1 MLARIHG
8 TITLTGSMSLATLTQ
23 LAEFD
28 TIIDVR
34 SPAEFTDD
42 HVPRAVNCPVLDDA
56 QRVQVG
62 TLYKQVSPFAARK
75 VGAVLVARNVAQ
87 HIETRFAELPR
98 EWRPLVYCWRGGQ
111 RSGAFTHILREIG
124 WQAKRLEGGYKTWR
138 RQVIDQ
144 LAVLPERFRFIVIA
158 GPTGSAKSRVLE
170 ALARLGAQVLHL
182 EALAMHKGSVLGN
195 LPGQTQPS
203 QRAFES
209 ALFAELTRFDDAR
222 PVFVEAESR
231 RIGTVHLPEA
241 LTVSI
246 RNASCCHVE
255 ATLPA
260 RIDFLLTDYAYALSD
275 TGWLRERLSHL
286 RGLHSNDTLLR
297 WDAMAQSGEFAPL
310 VSELLS
316 LHYDSLYQRSQGAHY
331 TNLAGRVATDDLSP
345 AGIELLASKFLEQA
359 SR

>member
-1 MLARIHG
+1 
-8 TITLTGSMSLATLTQ
+8 MSLATLTQ

-42 HVPRAVNCPVLDDA
+42 HIPGAINCPVLDDA

-75 VGAVLVARNVAQ
+75 IGAVLVARNIAQ
-87 HIETRFAELPR
+87 HIETRFADLPR

-111 RSGAFTHILREIG
+111 RSGAFSHILREIG
-124 WQAKRLEGGYKTWR
+124 WPAKRLEGGYKSWR
-138 RQVIDQ
+138 REVIDQ
-144 LAVLPERFRFIVIA
+144 LALLPAKFRFIVIA
-158 GPTGSAKSRVLE
+158 GQTGSAKSRVLE
-170 ALARLGAQVLHL
+170 ALAQRGAQVLHL
-182 EALAMHKGSVLGN
+182 EALALHKGSVLGN

-209 ALFAELTRFDDAR
+209 SLFTELTRFDVAR

-241 LTVSI
+241 LIVAI
-246 RNASCCHVE
+246 RNASCCHVD

-260 RIDFLLTDYAYALSD
+260 RIDFLLTDYAYALTD
-275 TGWLRERLSHL
+275 PGWLRERLSHL
-286 RGLHSNDTLLR
+286 RGMHSNETLSR
-297 WDAMAQSGEFAPL
+297 WDAMVQSAEFSPL
-310 VSELLS
+310 VSELLC
-316 LHYDSLYQRSQGAHY
+316 LHYDPLYKRSQGEHY
-331 TNLAGRVATDDLSP
+331 TNLAGRVATNDLSP
-345 AGIELLASKFLEQA
+345 AGIELLATQLLKYA
-359 SR
+359 

>member
-1 MLARIHG
+1 
-8 TITLTGSMSLATLTQ
+8 MSLATLKQ

-34 SPAEFTDD
+34 SPAEFADD
-42 HVPRAVNCPVLDDA
+42 HIPRAINCPVLDDA

-75 VGAVLVARNVAQ
+75 VGAALVARNVAQ
-87 HIETRFAELPR
+87 HIETHFAELPR

-124 WQAKRLEGGYKTWR
+124 WQATRLDGGYKTWR
-138 RQVIDQ
+138 REVIDQ
-144 LAVLPERFRFIVIA
+144 LAILPERFRFIVIA

-170 ALARLGAQVLHL
+170 ALARRGAQVLHL

-195 LPGQTQPS
+195 LPGQAQPS

-209 ALFAELTRFDDAR
+209 ALFADLARFDPAQ

-231 RIGTVHLPEA
+231 RIGNLHLPEA
-241 LTVSI
+241 LTVAI
-246 RNASCCHVE
+246 RNASCCEVD
-255 ATLPA
+255 ASLPA
-260 RIDFLLTDYAYALSD
+260 RIDFLLTDYAYALAN
-275 TGWLRERLSHL
+275 TNWLRERLGHL
-286 RGLHSNDTLLR
+286 RGLHSNETLQR
-297 WDAMAQSGEFAPL
+297 WDTMVQSAEFAAL
-310 VSELLS
+310 VGELLS
-316 LHYDSLYQRSQGAHY
+316 LHYDPLYQRSLGLHY
-331 TNLAGRVATDDLSP
+331 TNLDRRIVTADLSP
-345 AGIELLASKFLEQA
+345 AGIELLATQLLEPV

>member
-1 MLARIHG
+1 
-8 TITLTGSMSLATLTQ
+8 MSIATLTQ

-42 HVPRAVNCPVLDDA
+42 HIPCAVNCPVLDDA
-56 QRVQVG
+56 QRIQVG

-75 VGAVLVARNVAQ
+75 IGAVLVARNIAQ
-87 HIETRFAELPR
+87 HIETHFAELPR

-124 WQAKRLEGGYKTWR
+124 WQAKRLDGGYKTWR
-138 RQVIDQ
+138 REVIDQ
-144 LAVLPERFRFIVIA
+144 LVVLPERFRFVVIA
-158 GPTGSAKSRVLE
+158 GQTGSAKSRVLE
-170 ALARLGAQVLHL
+170 ALARRGAQVLHL
-182 EALAMHKGSVLGN
+182 EALALHKGSVLGN

-209 ALFAELTRFDDAR
+209 ALFAELSRFDTAR

-241 LTVSI
+241 LTVAM
-246 RNASCCHVE
+246 RNASCCHVD
-255 ATLPA
+255 ATLSA
-260 RIDFLLTDYAYALSD
+260 RIDFLLTDYAYALAD
-275 TGWLRERLSHL
+275 PGWLRERLSHL
-286 RGLHSNDTLLR
+286 RGMHSNETLVR
-297 WDAMAQSGEFAPL
+297 WDTMVHSSEFAQL
-310 VSELLS
+310 VSELLN
-316 LHYDSLYQRSQGAHY
+316 LHYDPLYQRSQGTHY
-331 TNLAGRVATDDLSP
+331 QNLMGRVTTDDLSP
-345 AGIELLASKFLEQA
+345 AGIELLATQCLAYA